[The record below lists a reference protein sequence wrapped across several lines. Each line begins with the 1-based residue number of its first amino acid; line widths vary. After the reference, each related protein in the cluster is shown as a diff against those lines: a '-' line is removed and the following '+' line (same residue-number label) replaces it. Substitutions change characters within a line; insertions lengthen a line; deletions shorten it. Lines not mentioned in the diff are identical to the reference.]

1 MNYTNFVPN
10 FASICMHFIPF
21 ICHKFYKEVLHLT
34 FFLKILQFFTLFF
47 DFYNIQYNSMNY
59 VKKICLLKEVH
70 AGFATTGK
78 SVSAMVTI
86 ESFRGKLSIAVNMI
100 DFAPLTTGNYYVV
113 LQNLSGQTEKV
124 VLSHQKGDEIEVY
137 SNFSIAE
144 DFACVIASVATTVI
158 PIAFGKCSD
167 KTFQL
172 TSLLDILQEE
182 VTTTTS
188 IPSPFEEDV
197 ISYDDEVVATENYYE
212 KAMQEEFENVTTQDS
227 ETEEVD
233 TREVASDE
241 DVTSLFNIAAES
253 VTRQN
258 ERSSYYFKVK
268 DELDKLFAQ
277 YPKEEMLCK
286 ILPNAHFVKIE
297 IATGRHYVVG
307 IIQENEEVKYIC
319 YGLPTGNKTDLP
331 PPALRGRV
339 SFIPLSLFDLQGAGY
354 WMLFQSANDGS
365 CLTIQHS

>member
-1 MNYTNFVPN
+1 
-10 FASICMHFIPF
+10 
-21 ICHKFYKEVLHLT
+21 
-34 FFLKILQFFTLFF
+34 
-47 DFYNIQYNSMNY
+47 MNY

-70 AGFATTGK
+70 AGFSTTGK

-100 DFAPLTTGNYYVV
+100 DFAPLTTGNYFVV
-113 LQNLSGQTEKV
+113 LQNISGQTEKV
-124 VLSHQKGDEIEVY
+124 MLSHQKGDEIEVY

-167 KTFQL
+167 KAFQL
-172 TSLLDILQEE
+172 TSLLDVLQEE

-188 IPSPFEEDV
+188 ISSPFEENN
-197 ISYDDEVVATENYYE
+197 ISYDDEIVATENYYE
-212 KAMQEEFENVTTQDS
+212 KAMQEDFQNVTTQDS

-233 TREVASDE
+233 SREITGDE
-241 DVTSLFNIAAES
+241 NVESLFDIAAEGT
-253 VTRQN
+253 TRQD

-268 DELDKLFAQ
+268 EELDKLFTQ
-277 YPKEEMLCK
+277 YPQEQVLCK
-286 ILPNAHFVKIE
+286 ILPNANFVKIE
-297 IATGRHYVVG
+297 IAAGRHYVIG
-307 IIQENEEVKYIC
+307 IIRENEEVKYIC
-319 YGLPTGNKTDLP
+319 YGLPTGHKTDLP

-365 CLTIQHS
+365 CLTIQHN